1 MSSAKKLYAVTP
13 LAHPAKQPDARPKR
27 VRPAMEKPTSILDQN
42 FAYTPAAA
50 TDLRARF
57 KAMGFRTPK
66 PKKVR

>member
-13 LAHPAKQPDARPKR
+13 LAHPASQPRTSPILKKKP
-27 VRPAMEKPTSILDQN
+27 VEKPTSILDQN
-42 FAYTPAAA
+42 FDYTPAAA

>member
-57 KAMGFRTPK
+57 KQMGFRTPK

>member
-13 LAHPAKQPDARPKR
+13 LAHPAPQPSARPKR
-27 VRPAMEKPTSILDQN
+27 EKQQAEKATSILDQN

-50 TDLRARF
+50 TDLRSKF
-57 KAMGFRTPK
+57 KQMGFRTPK